1 MAEEL
6 LWLRCEAVA
15 CVSKYLSN
23 IPTSVKL
30 LQILTSS
37 GSIFSIIA
45 IKWIIGSQ
53 YNFITD
59 EKYCHFTPLKHFLE
73 LLRSRFANILPVNRA
88 EIHKS
93 RPVPQNT
100 WNAVYGV
107 FYWAICTSH
116 AWAVACRA
124 HFGSAEHIFWE
135 HRAVPLS
142 QQCPQQGHG
151 ASLKQDTGHTSTVP
165 EAQHSCTCR
174 WCLQQPQ
181 MIFPITSLVLWEGR
195 AGIPAPAYPCL
206 ATHLVLEQIQPLRPT
221 WTGRW
226 HRNPPGLMAT
236 ASGIQSWPKTLL
248 GNHAQLIS
256 FSIFTLVKVCWLNNF
271 TV

>member
-6 LWLRCEAVA
+6 LWLRCEGVA

-107 FYWAICTSH
+107 FYWAICASHTS
-116 AWAVACRA
+116 AVACRA
-124 HFGSAEHIFWE
+124 HFLGGQSCPSVP
-135 HRAVPLS
+135 AVSPAGTRC
-142 QQCPQQGHG
+142 QPQ
-151 ASLKQDTGHTSTVP
+151 TGHWTH
-165 EAQHSCTCR
+165 QHSS
-174 WCLQQPQ
+174 WSSAQLYLQMTSPAAPGDFPHHQFGFVGGQSRNSSPSLSLLSHSPGAGANPTPQ
-181 MIFPITSLVLWEGR
+181 
-195 AGIPAPAYPCL
+195 
-206 ATHLVLEQIQPLRPT
+206 THLDREVAQKPPWPHGHCFWHPELTQNSAWEPCTTHFLQYFH
-221 WTGRW
+221 TGQ
-226 HRNPPGLMAT
+226 GL
-236 ASGIQSWPKTLL
+236 L
-248 GNHAQLIS
+248 AQ
-256 FSIFTLVKVCWLNNF
+256 
-271 TV
+271 